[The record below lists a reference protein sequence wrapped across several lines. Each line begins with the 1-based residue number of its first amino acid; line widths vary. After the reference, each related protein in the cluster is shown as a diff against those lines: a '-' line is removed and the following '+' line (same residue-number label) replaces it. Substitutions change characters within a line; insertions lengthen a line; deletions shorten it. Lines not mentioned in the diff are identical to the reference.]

1 MSMEYFFIEYAKM
14 RQKEIELEVNAIR
27 AARLA
32 RSKRLNSLYSEVLG
46 KLGNLL
52 VRWGQKRKKHNKQV
66 VINHDDEDRCC
77 LPNKIWRS
85 DYENIGDVL
94 QSDGKYGKGCCC
106 HSCGSFAG
114 Q

>member
-14 RQKEIELEVNAIR
+14 RQKEIELEINAIR
-27 AARLA
+27 VARLV
-32 RSKRLNSLYSEVLG
+32 RSKRLNTKYSEVLV

-52 VRWGQKRKKHNKQV
+52 VRWGQRRKRRNKQA
-66 VINHDDEDRCC
+66 IIIHGDDDRCC

-106 HSCGSFAG
+106 QSCGSFAN